1 VRVLAKNELQVD
13 PHHRKSK
20 IIRFIFPKGAEMA
33 EPLKLLDFDL
43 LIAIQFLEISSHL
56 TIPE

>member
-13 PHHRKSK
+13 PHHRK
-20 IIRFIFPKGAEMA
+20 IIRFIFPKGAEMP

-56 TIPE
+56 TIPG